1 MKKIIL
7 LGMIVAY
14 SCRLYGQEDEP
25 LTFEKAVEI
34 GLENNFDVKIATN
47 QVLLAENEKKQAGSL
62 LMPVLDLNNTRVYR
76 KEDTEQAFVSDPEN
90 PRIIPNAQTRNN
102 NYSLV
107 AIYGFRADA
116 VVAMQRLGKL
126 REVSELEAK
135 VVIENTVAAIATA
148 YYRLVLEQ
156 QRYEVLKHTLKL
168 SDERLEIAK
177 AQYEFGRAS
186 KRDFLAAQVDYN
198 ADLTALVSQE
208 QVIQNSSVNLNEL
221 LAIGPNKNFVV
232 NDTITIEDSYSLE
245 ELKESALDQNKG
257 FLATQRMENVAYLQ
271 LKELRAQRL
280 PTITLNGSY
289 IDNTLNSDAGFL
301 LSNQQQGINLGAT
314 ISLNLFSGLALN
326 KRIQAAK
333 IQINNQKH
341 LMEQYENQMLS
352 DLQRTFNT
360 YQNSRRLLEIE
371 KLNYEVA
378 VESSDIT
385 LDRFRLGITNYLEFR
400 DAQVSRLQAESR
412 LIESLYTIKEN
423 EIELMRLSGNI
434 YFANLQENLHE

>member
-1 MKKIIL
+1 MKKFL
-7 LGMIVAY
+7 LLSIWIVF
-14 SCRLYGQEDEP
+14 SSRLLAQEKEL

-47 QVLLAENEKKQAGSL
+47 QVLLTENDRRIGTSV
-62 LMPVLDLNNTRVYR
+62 LMPTLDLNNTRGYR
-76 KEDTEQAFVSDPEN
+76 REDTEQAFVNDPEN
-90 PRIIPNAQTRNN
+90 PRIIPGAQTRTN

-107 AIYGFRADA
+107 AIYGFSADA
-116 VVAMQRLGKL
+116 VVALQRLGKL
-126 REVSELEAK
+126 AEVSELEAK

-156 QRYEVLKHTLKL
+156 QRYDVLNNTLEL

-198 ADLTALVSQE
+198 ADLTALVTQE
-208 QVIQNSSVNLNEL
+208 QVIQNSRVNLNEL
-221 LAIGPNKNFVV
+221 LALGMDDNFAVK
-232 NDTITIEDSYSLE
+232 DTITIKEDLSME
-245 ELKESALDQNKG
+245 ELRENAYNQNKM
-257 FLATQRMENVAYLQ
+257 FLVTQRMENVAYLQ

-289 IDNTLNSDAGFL
+289 NDNTLNSDAGFL
-301 LSNQQQGINLGAT
+301 LSNEQQGINLGAT
-314 ISLNLFSGLALN
+314 ISLNLFSGLSLN
-326 KRIQAAK
+326 RQIQGAK
-333 IQINNQKH
+333 IQINNQRH

-360 YQNSRRLLEIE
+360 YQNSKRLLEIE
-371 KLNYEVA
+371 KNNYEVA
-378 VESSDIT
+378 IENADIT

-400 DAQVSRLQAESR
+400 DAQVNRLQAESR
-412 LIESLYTIKEN
+412 LIESLFAIKEN
-423 EIELMRLSGNI
+423 EIELMRLSGKI
-434 YFANLQENLHE
+434 YFPDTEN

>member
-1 MKKIIL
+1 MKKFL
-7 LGMIVAY
+7 LIGLVGIGSY
-14 SCRLYGQEDEP
+14 SLFAQESET

-47 QVLLAENEKKQAGSL
+47 QVLLTENDRKIATSV
-62 LMPVLDLNNTRVYR
+62 LMPTVDLNNSRGYR
-76 KEDTEQAFVSDPEN
+76 REDTEQAFVSDPEN
-90 PRIIPNAQTRNN
+90 PRVIPGAQTRTN

-107 AIYGFRADA
+107 GIYGFSADA
-116 VVAMQRLGKL
+116 VVALQRLGKL
-126 REVSELEAK
+126 AEVSELEAK

-156 QRYEVLKHTLKL
+156 QRYEVLNNTLEL
-168 SDERLEIAK
+168 SNERLEIAK

-208 QVIQNSSVNLNEL
+208 QVIQNSRVNLNEL
-221 LAIGPNKNFVV
+221 LAVGPDYDFAV
-232 NDTITIEDSYSLE
+232 NDTITVQEDLYLGD
-245 ELKESALDQNKG
+245 LKEDAFSNNKT
-257 FLATQRMENVAYLQ
+257 FLVTQRMENVAYLQ

-289 IDNTLNSDAGFL
+289 NDNQLNSDAGFL

-314 ISLNLFSGLALN
+314 ISLNLFSGLSLN
-326 KRIQAAK
+326 RQIQGAK
-333 IQINNQKH
+333 IQINNQRH

-360 YQNSRRLLEIE
+360 YENSKRLLEIE
-371 KLNYEVA
+371 KNNYDVA
-378 VESSDIT
+378 IENADIT

-400 DAQVSRLQAESR
+400 DAQVNRLQAESR
-412 LIESLYTIKEN
+412 LIESLFTIKEN
-423 EIELMRLSGNI
+423 EIELMRLSGKI
-434 YFANLQENLHE
+434 YFFENAD

>member
-1 MKKIIL
+1 MKKFL
-7 LGMIVAY
+7 LIGLVGIGSY
-14 SCRLYGQEDEP
+14 SLFAQESET

-47 QVLLAENEKKQAGSL
+47 QVLLTENDRKIATS
-62 LMPVLDLNNTRVYR
+62 VLIPTVDLNNSRGYR
-76 KEDTEQAFVSDPEN
+76 REDTEQAFVSDPEN
-90 PRIIPNAQTRNN
+90 PRIIPGAQTRTN

-107 AIYGFRADA
+107 AIYGFSADA
-116 VVAMQRLGKL
+116 VVALQRLGKL
-126 REVSELEAK
+126 AEVSELEAK

-156 QRYEVLKHTLKL
+156 QRYEVLNNTLKL

-208 QVIQNSSVNLNEL
+208 QVIQNSRVNLNEL
-221 LAIGPNKNFVV
+221 LAVGPDYDFAVK
-232 NDTITIEDSYSLE
+232 DTITVQEDLYLG
-245 ELKESALDQNKG
+245 ELKEDAFGNNKT
-257 FLATQRMENVAYLQ
+257 FLVTQRLENVAYLQ

-289 IDNTLNSDAGFL
+289 NDNQLNSDAGFL

-314 ISLNLFSGLALN
+314 ISLNLFSGLSLN
-326 KRIQAAK
+326 RRIQGAK
-333 IQINNQKH
+333 IQINNQRH
-341 LMEQYENQMLS
+341 LIEQFENQMLS

-360 YQNSRRLLEIE
+360 YENSKRLLEIE
-371 KLNYEVA
+371 KNNYEVA
-378 VESSDIT
+378 IENADIT

-400 DAQVSRLQAESR
+400 DAQVNRLQAESR
-412 LIESLYTIKEN
+412 LIESLFTIKEN
-423 EIELMRLSGNI
+423 EIELMRLSGKI
-434 YFANLQENLHE
+434 YFLEPED

>member
-7 LGMIVAY
+7 LGMMVAF
-14 SCRLYGQEDEP
+14 SCTLYGQEGEP

-62 LMPVLDLNNTRVYR
+62 LMPVLDLNNTRIYR

-116 VVAMQRLGKL
+116 VVALQRLGKL
-126 REVSELEAK
+126 KEVSELEAK

-148 YYRLVLEQ
+148 YYRLVLEL
-156 QRYEVLKHTLKL
+156 QRYEVLSHTLKL

-177 AQYEFGRAS
+177 AQYELGRAS

-198 ADLTALVSQE
+198 ADLTALVAQE
-208 QVIQNSSVNLNEL
+208 QVIQNSRVNLNEL
-221 LAIGPNKNFVV
+221 LAIGPDKDFLV
-232 NDTITIEDSYSLE
+232 NDTITIEDSFSLE
-245 ELKESALDQNKG
+245 ELKESAFDQNKG

-341 LMEQYENQMLS
+341 LIEQYENQMLS

-360 YQNSRRLLEIE
+360 YQNSKRLLEIE

-434 YFANLQENLHE
+434 YFANLGENSQ